1 MSIVINTP
9 NGNIGRKL
17 ALALLDA
24 GESITVI
31 SRSTD
36 KAAEL
41 AQRGARVVLGSL
53 EDEATLRAAFEG
65 GEALF
70 WLNPP
75 NLAPGFFEKSEA
87 DAARAARLAKA
98 AGIERVVVLSSVGAH
113 SGPGVGPV
121 SALRPVEAAFEAQL
135 PHVVALRAG
144 FFMENYLRD
153 LGTIASMGKIF
164 SPANGDMAMPL
175 VATADIADRA
185 AALLRDRTWQ
195 GHRAL
200 GVHGPR
206 DLGFREAAGILARVL
221 ERPVEY
227 VQVSL
232 DQARAGMVQAGLPE
246 YAAEQYVEMYA
257 AMNAGRMNPAEP
269 RDAASTTPTELAEFA
284 RTVLRPALA
293 QFAAAQ

>member
-24 GESITVI
+24 GEAVTVI
-31 SRSTD
+31 TRSTA
-36 KAAEL
+36 KAAALVE
-41 AQRGARVVLGSL
+41 QGARVVEGSID
-53 EDEATLRAAFEG
+53 DEATLRAAFTG
-65 GEALF
+65 AKALF

-75 NLAPGFFEKSEA
+75 NLVPGFVEKSQA
-87 DAARAARLAKA
+87 DAERAARLAA
-98 AGIERVVVLSSVGAH
+98 GAH

-121 SALRPVEAAFEAQL
+121 SSLRPVEAAFEAR
-135 PHVVALRAG
+135 VSNVASLRAG

-153 LGTIASMGKIF
+153 LGTIATMGKIF
-164 SPANGDMAMPL
+164 SAANADTPTPL
-175 VATADIADRA
+175 VATADIAARA
-185 AALLRDRTWQ
+185 AALLRDRSWR

-206 DLGFREAAGILARVL
+206 DVTFREAAGILARAL
-221 ERPVEY
+221 ERPVEF

-232 DQARAGMVQAGLPE
+232 DQARAGMLQAGLPE
-246 YAAEQYVEMYA
+246 FAVEQYVQMYA
-257 AMNAGRMNPAEP
+257 ALNEGRMRPAEP

-293 QFAAAQ
+293 QLAAA

>member
-24 GESITVI
+24 GEAVTVI
-31 SRSTD
+31 SRNPAKTTSL
-36 KAAEL
+36 AEK
-41 AQRGARVVLGSL
+41 GARVVEGSID
-53 EDEATLRAAFEG
+53 DEATLRAAFEG
-65 GEALF
+65 ATAVF

-75 NLAPGFFEKSEA
+75 NLAPEFFEKSKL
-87 DAARAARLAKA
+87 DAERAARLSKA
-98 AGIERVVVLSSVGAH
+98 AGIEHAVVLSSVGAQ

-121 SALRPVEAAFEAQL
+121 SSLRPVEAAFEAQL
-135 PHVVALRAG
+135 PNVISLRAG

-153 LGTIASMGKIF
+153 LGTIAGMGKIF
-164 SPANGDMAMPL
+164 SPANGDAPVTL
-175 VATADIADRA
+175 VATCDIAARA
-185 AALLRDRTWQ
+185 ASLLRDRSWR

-206 DLGFREAAGILARVL
+206 DVTFREAARIIGQAL

-232 DQARAGMVQAGLPE
+232 DQARAGMLSAGMPE
-246 YAAEQYVEMYA
+246 LAANLYTEMYA
-257 AMNAGRMNPAEP
+257 AMNEGRMIPSEP
-269 RDAASTTPTELAEFA
+269 RDAGSTTPTDLATFA
-284 RTVLRPALA
+284 RSVLRPALA
-293 QFAAAQ
+293 ELAAS

>member
-24 GESITVI
+24 GESVTVI
-31 SRSTD
+31 SRS
-36 KAAEL
+36 AAKTEEL
-41 AQRGARVVLGSL
+41 AKRGARVTLGSL

-65 GEALF
+65 GSAVF

-75 NLAPGFFEKSEA
+75 NLLPGFIEKSKA
-87 DAARAARLAKA
+87 DAERAARVAKA
-98 AGIERVVVLSSVGAH
+98 AGIERAVVLSSVGAH
-113 SGPGVGPV
+113 SGAGVGPV
-121 SALRPVEAAFEAQL
+121 SSLRAVEAAFEGQL

-153 LGTIASMGKIF
+153 LGSIATMGKIF
-164 SPANGDMAMPL
+164 SPAKADLPVPL
-175 VATADIADRA
+175 VATADIAGRA
-185 AALLRDRTWQ
+185 AALLRDRSWT
-195 GHRAL
+195 GHRTL

-206 DLGFREAAGILARVL
+206 DVSFRDAAGILARAL
-221 ERPVEY
+221 ERPIEY
-227 VQVSL
+227 VEVSL
-232 DQARAGMVQAGLPE
+232 DQARAGMVQAGVPE
-246 YAAEQYVEMYA
+246 YAAGLYVDMYA

-269 RDAASTTPTELAEFA
+269 RDADSTTPTELAEFA

-293 QFAAAQ
+293 QLAAAQ

>member
-1 MSIVINTP
+1 MSIVVNTP

-24 GESITVI
+24 GETVTVI
-31 SRSTD
+31 SRSAA
-36 KAAEL
+36 KAEDL
-41 AQRGARVVLGSL
+41 AKRGARVVEGSL

-65 GEALF
+65 AEALF

-75 NLAPGFFEKSEA
+75 NLAPGFLEKAKA
-87 DAARAARLAKA
+87 DAERAARVAKA
-98 AGIERVVVLSSVGAH
+98 AGIQRVVVLSSVGAQ
-113 SGPGVGPV
+113 SGAGVGPV
-121 SALRPVEAAFEAQL
+121 SSLRPVEAAFEAQA

-153 LGTIASMGKIF
+153 LGSIAAMGKIF
-164 SPANGDMAMPL
+164 SPAKGDVSVPL
-175 VATADIADRA
+175 VATADIAGRA
-185 AALLRDRTWQ
+185 AQLLRDRSWT

-206 DLGFREAAGILARVL
+206 DLTFHEAAGILARAL
-221 ERPVEY
+221 ERPVEF

-232 DQARAGMVQAGLPE
+232 DQARAGMVQAGVPE
-246 YAAEQYVEMYA
+246 YVAGQYVDMYA
-257 AMNAGRMNPAEP
+257 AMTEGRMRPSEP

-293 QFAAAQ
+293 QLATAQ